1 MITRR
6 GGHQGPVKHL
16 TVFPFN
22 EKPLRTTRRVW
33 KGLALFL
40 GVACILAVLP
50 CVLLAQAPPPG
61 GPPGGGPG
69 GPPPS
74 GPGGPGGPPGGGPGG
89 PPPSSPGGPA
99 NLDAGTPPAPG
110 GAEAAPGAPSG
121 KSSSSTG
128 QPSGGSSE
136 EAEVLVTIKE
146 GWRQKGASRIYD
158 AVDGRMITN
167 DVKVRPFNLK
177 KEAALKMFDDGTHG
191 DEVPFDGVPSRV
203 LVNSTDFIGPRTAA
217 NYDELK
223 GLLFTIGDHPEGAQ
237 KFFGYPMV
245 SLEWDGDNIPY
256 DPEART
262 SPGVYRLTALEK
274 RMYAFIMRDS
284 LEITRA
290 YQNAEGKD
298 LVPMNDSVDEPT
310 GLKSNSLESRRESKG
325 IQSWESA
332 LSEGKKVKLERK
344 MLAALAGTE
353 IASASWFP
361 GGISAIKIAGYRSG
375 AAGSLSSLGL
385 GGLGLQGGSPVYG
398 GYGGM
403 GRGGYGGGYGG
414 LGAMGMGAGGGYGG
428 MNVTSFTP
436 AMGAMGFG
444 AGF

>member
-16 TVFPFN
+16 TVLPFN
-22 EKPLRTTRRVW
+22 EKTLKPTWIPW
-33 KGLALFL
+33 KGLFL
-40 GVACILAVLP
+40 SLVVVSILVVLP
-50 CVLLAQAPPPG
+50 YTLAAQAPPPEAPAGASPEAGPAG
-61 GPPGGGPG
+61 GPPSPEG
-69 GPPPS
+69 GPPPAPT
-74 GPGGPGGPPGGGPGG
+74 GPEGAAGA
-89 PPPSSPGGPA
+89 PA
-99 NLDAGTPPAPG
+99 PGTPP
-110 GAEAAPGAPSG
+110 SG
-121 KSSSSTG
+121 EKAST
-128 QPSGGSSE
+128 GSSE
-136 EAEVLVTIKE
+136 EAEVLVTFKE

-167 DVKVRPFNLK
+167 DVTVRPFRQK
-177 KEAALKMFDDGTHG
+177 KEEALKMFDDGTHG
-191 DEVPFDGVPSRV
+191 DEVPYDGIPSRV

-223 GLLFTIGDHPEGAQ
+223 GLLFTIGNHDEGAQ
-237 KFFGYPMV
+237 KFFGFPMV
-245 SLEWDGDNIPY
+245 SLEWDGDDIPWQP
-256 DPEART
+256 DART
-262 SPGVYRLTALEK
+262 GPGVYRLTALEK

-298 LVPMNDSVDEPT
+298 LTPFEDTVDPPT
-310 GLKSNSLESRRESKG
+310 GLTNNSQESRRESKG

-361 GGISAIKIAGYRSG
+361 GGLSAVKIAGYRSG
-375 AAGSLSSLGL
+375 AAGSLSALGL
-385 GGLGLQGGSPVYG
+385 SGMGLQGGAPVYG
-398 GYGGM
+398 GYGM
-403 GRGGYGGGYGG
+403 GRGGYGGGFGGGGGYGGGYGG
-414 LGAMGMGAGGGYGG
+414 LGAMRMGTGGGYGG